1 MRFRLLPVVILLA
14 AISLG
19 MKVEGL
25 WSGVSAM
32 TAEKAQS
39 LAKSLPSS
47 LPSPN
52 ITQLA
57 ALDAQAQEIES
68 QESDADEVLETAQ
81 KNEADEEADKAE
93 NESAEAAAQTA
104 DLPADPFAMTDEE
117 IELLQALSKRRKE
130 IDQRERDV
138 EGREAL
144 LAAAE
149 KRVDEKVKRLED
161 LQRKIERLLV
171 KYDEQEEKQFAN
183 LVSIYEKMKPKEA
196 ARIFNQLEM
205 EVLLKVIER
214 MNQRRSAPVL
224 AQMAPNVAKEVTME
238 LANRR
243 DLPLPR
249 N

>member
-1 MRFRLLPVVILLA
+1 MRFRLLPIVILVT
-14 AISLG
+14 AISFGL
-19 MKVEGL
+19 KVEGL
-25 WSGVSAM
+25 WSGVSTM
-32 TAEKAQS
+32 MKERQS
-39 LAKSLPSS
+39 STVGNRISEV
-47 LPSPN
+47 
-52 ITQLA
+52 IQLA
-57 ALDAQAQEIES
+57 GNEAQAQEATAPEES
-68 QESDADEVLETAQ
+68 PAQ
-81 KNEADEEADKAE
+81 AIMEDRPYPVEP
-93 NESAEAAAQTA
+93 AAAPVSQTA

-117 IELLQALSKRRKE
+117 IELLQALSQRRSE

-138 EGREAL
+138 KGREAL

-171 KYDEQEEKQFAN
+171 QYDDQEEKRFAN
-183 LVSIYEKMKPKEA
+183 LVAIYEKMKPKEA

-205 EVLLKVIER
+205 DVLLKVIER

-224 AQMAPNVAKEVTME
+224 AEMAPSKAKEVTME

-249 N
+249 D